1 MEKKNLGDHR
11 STLRRQIPRGQKKAR
26 RMASVGRMQSTKSK
40 SGETGTEDR
49 KEDKSHPH
57 ESQPSV
63 AAVGP
68 WWREVL
74 HH

>member
-1 MEKKNLGDHR
+1 
-11 STLRRQIPRGQKKAR
+11 
-26 RMASVGRMQSTKSK
+26 MASVGRMQSTKSK
-40 SGETGTEDR
+40 SGETGTEDK
-49 KEDKSHPH
+49 KEDKSHPR

-68 WWREVL
+68 WWKEIL